1 MKTILIVFCTVL
13 MIGLVSS
20 DAAIYDD
27 FNDNSLDLS
36 VSFRQACMNRIQ
48 KNDTIG
54 CPTIQRRITDGIEK
68 LPNPTT
74 QSQRSQRAI

>member
-1 MKTILIVFCTVL
+1 MKIQRVRL
-13 MIGLVSS
+13 GLNPRNEAMGWYHWVS
-20 DAAIYDD
+20 II
-27 FNDNSLDLS
+27 